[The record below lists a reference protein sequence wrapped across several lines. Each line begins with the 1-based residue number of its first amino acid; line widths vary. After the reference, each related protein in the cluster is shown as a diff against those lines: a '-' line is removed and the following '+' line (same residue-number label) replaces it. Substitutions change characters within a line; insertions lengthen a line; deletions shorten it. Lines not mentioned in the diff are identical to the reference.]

1 MQLRRDAAHAVR
13 SLTRTPG
20 FTVVVL
26 LTLALGIGGNS
37 AIFSIVNAVLLRA
50 LPVAEPEQLLVVWES
65 RIDEGE
71 NYMFASPPNYM
82 DWRAQSEVFEDLG
95 AFAPRDYLL
104 ERPDETIRV
113 HGSRITAS
121 LFPVL
126 GVSPVVGRAF
136 TDEED
141 QPGAPKVALISHR
154 LWQSRFSGRPDVA
167 GSALLLD
174 DGSYTIVG
182 VMPDAFHFPPPVDL
196 EGRTFPRQNDVWTPL
211 ALDPQ
216 VVGRGA
222 HFLTVVGRL
231 RSGMSADRAASEMA
245 AIANR
250 LALDHPETNAE
261 YRIRLVPFERVV
273 LGNLRLA
280 LIVLLAAVSAVLL
293 IACVN
298 VANLLLTRSAALQ
311 KEYVIRAALGA
322 GRWPLIRHALVESQM
337 LALAGG
343 AAGLAI
349 AAAGTGALR
358 RLAPGNVPGLSEA
371 NIDLTVLAYT
381 LALSIATGLIFGIIP
396 ALRTFSPDLA
406 GLLRSGGR
414 TSAGSIEH
422 SRLRAALVVAEV
434 ALSLVLLA
442 SAGLLFNSFLALRSV
457 DTGVLAERVLTMRLH
472 LAARHYP
479 EDARIAATVRTLEE
493 RISAVPGIGSASFSL
508 DLPLAS
514 DYQGTRVTIEGEPQP
529 EPGEELRTHF
539 SVVTPGYFETM
550 GIPLVAG
557 RSFRAED
564 VAGGMGVVLVNERF
578 ARLYLPNRDLVGRR
592 LLFGEPRT
600 VVGIVGDVRLETLT
614 SDATPAMYLPH
625 AQNPARSMS
634 LIVKTAQDPLAVTA
648 RVRDAIRAVD
658 RGIAIYDVK
667 TMQQI
672 VSDSMAQPRFAA
684 FVLLMFSAVALVLA
698 GVGLYGVISFIVA
711 QQGREIGIRLA
722 LGAQPTDEVKRLV
735 GRGAVLLGVGLAIGL
750 ATSVA
755 VTQVLRN
762 LLFEVEP
769 ADPAT
774 LAVTTLFLL
783 CIGLGACA
791 LPARRASRVDPM
803 SALRYE

>member
-20 FTVVVL
+20 FTIVVL
-26 LTLALGIGGNS
+26 LTLTLGIGGNS
-37 AIFSIVNAVLLRA
+37 AIFSVVNAVLLRA
-50 LPVAEPEQLLVVWES
+50 LPVAEPERLLVVWES

-71 NYMFASPPNYM
+71 NYMFASPPNYA
-82 DWRAQSEVFEDLG
+82 DWRAQNEVFEDLG

-104 ERPDETIRV
+104 ELPDETIRV

-121 LFPVL
+121 LLPVL

-136 TDEED
+136 TDDED
-141 QPGAPKVALISHR
+141 HPGAARVALISHR
-154 LWQSRFSGRPDVA
+154 LWQSAFSGRADIA
-167 GSALLLD
+167 GSIVQLD
-174 DGSYTIVG
+174 NGAYTIVG

-196 EGRTFPRQNDVWTPL
+196 EGRTFPRQNDIWTPL
-211 ALDPQ
+211 ALDPAAL
-216 VVGRGA
+216 GRGA

-231 RSGMSADRAASEMA
+231 RPGMSAERADSEMG
-245 AIANR
+245 AIADR

-311 KEYVIRAALGA
+311 KEYVVRAALGA
-322 GRWPLIRHALVESQM
+322 GRWPLVRHALVESQL

-358 RLAPGNVPGLSEA
+358 RLAPGNVPGLSGA
-371 NIDLTVLAYT
+371 SIDPTVVAYT
-381 LALSIATGLIFGIIP
+381 LTLSIATGLIFGIVP

-414 TSAGSIEH
+414 SSAGSIEH
-422 SRLRAALVVAEV
+422 SRLRSTLVIAEV

-442 SAGLLFNSFLALRSV
+442 SAGLLFNSFLALRAV
-457 DTGVLAERVLTMRLH
+457 DTGVLAERVLTMRLN

-479 EDARIAATVRTLEE
+479 ENSRVAATFRTLEE
-493 RISAVPGIGSASFSL
+493 RISALPGVASASFSL

-539 SVVTPGYFETM
+539 SVVTPRYFETM
-550 GIPLVAG
+550 GIPLVSG

-564 VAGGMGVVLVNERF
+564 AAEAAPVVLVNETF
-578 ARLYLPNRDLVGRR
+578 ARLYLPGRDLVGRR
-592 LLFGEPRT
+592 LLYGEPHT
-600 VVGIVGDVRLETLT
+600 VIGVVGDVRLETLT

-625 AQNPARSMS
+625 AQSATRSMS
-634 LIVKTAQDPLAVTA
+634 LIVKTTQDPLAVTA
-648 RVRDAIRAVD
+648 RVRDAIRTVD

-667 TMQQI
+667 TMEQI
-672 VSDSMAQPRFAA
+672 VSESMAQPRFAA
-684 FVLLMFSAVALVLA
+684 FMLLMFSGVALVLA

-711 QQGREIGIRLA
+711 RQGREIGIRMA
-722 LGAQPTDEVKRLV
+722 LGAQPMDELKRIV
-735 GRGAVLLGVGLAIGL
+735 GRGAMLLGAGLAIGL
-750 ATSVA
+750 AAAIAATR
-755 VTQVLRN
+755 VLRS

-783 CIGLGACA
+783 CIGLCACA
-791 LPARRASRVDPM
+791 LPARRASRMDPM
-803 SALRYE
+803 NALRYE